1 MLTAIGVNVVA
12 GQPLDQAVLLDA
24 GKFFLWGL
32 MSGFAMTGLL
42 PFIETLFGV
51 LTEISLLELGDVAH
65 PLLHSLIFNKI
76 LRFQHLPDVVKVGP
90 NAKQ

>member
-51 LTEISLLELGDVAH
+51 LTEISLSASLRWRVHKNIRRELFRGVAE
-65 PLLHSLIFNKI
+65 
-76 LRFQHLPDVVKVGP
+76 
-90 NAKQ
+90 